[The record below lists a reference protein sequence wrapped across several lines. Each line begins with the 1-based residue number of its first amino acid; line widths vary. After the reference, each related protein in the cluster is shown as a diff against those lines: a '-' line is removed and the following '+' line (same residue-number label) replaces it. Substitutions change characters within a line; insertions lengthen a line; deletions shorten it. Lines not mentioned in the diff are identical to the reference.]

1 MFPYRNNYVVII
13 LVVSA
18 RIVTNRCIS
27 KSSGIRHFF
36 LCVNNC
42 IGSIAMKM
50 KVTVYISLIAMM
62 YLIFSGFIGPV
73 VSSWTGH
80 AFGFGWMTTGAA
92 TISFVMVSWRQYNN
106 QQVSVSRNIDCLSI
120 IISCSRERRPQYIIF
135 TF

>member
-1 MFPYRNNYVVII
+1 MVVI

-36 LCVNNC
+36 LCVNNF
-42 IGSIAMKM
+42 IGSIAKKM
-50 KVTVYISLIAMM
+50 KVTMYTSLITMM
-62 YLIFSGFIGPV
+62 YLIVSGFIGPV

-92 TISFVMVSWRQYNN
+92 TISFIMVSWRQYNN
-106 QQVSVSRNIDCLSI
+106 QQVYRGILTVL
-120 IISCSRERRPQYIIF
+120 ISFTRERRPQYNF
-135 TF
+135 FHTLMSVN